1 METIPDLQGNSGDIV
16 FGQAAELYSCTGVG
30 PQESEL
36 AMKVEGLYKKGKEFV
51 YLIYGARSLGLAIP
65 EQGPRLL
72 ETTIE
77 KIEVELFKPEMVQI
91 KKLMSYVMTAIDAV
105 IEVTVRLATLY
116 AGDGGPIQVGL
127 QLMTLRLLDVLFVID
142 NMKDLR
148 SSYKID
154 FTRFKPAF
162 VRLGLSIE
170 DLTEMQSFL
179 CNQDPKKACNYIL
192 WTIRESMMKI
202 KGSDRVL
209 SAMLNQTL
217 EQIDQRIYMLPE
229 ERMGL
234 LRLIPH
240 LMVLVDGDANDPK
253 SFNVFQ
259 GSSGSGFS
267 FDTSAMGGKKG
278 SASMGVMVSTSA
290 LQKIFKRFPVVS
302 LYGDV
307 TLVMVN
313 VLERAP
319 HFNRVQLGDA
329 WGMNAA
335 TKDKA
340 EVCSIIVVI

>member
-1 METIPDLQGNSGDIV
+1 MDTIPDLQGNSGDIV
-16 FGQAAELYSCTGVG
+16 FGQAPELSGFIGIGQAEC
-30 PQESEL
+30 EL

-51 YLIYGARSLGLAIP
+51 YLMYGARSLGLAIP

-77 KIEVELFKPEMVQI
+77 KIEVELFKPEMIQI
-91 KKLMSYVMTAIDAV
+91 KKLMSYVVTAIDAV

-116 AGDGGPIQVGL
+116 AGDGGPMQVGL
-127 QLMTLRLLDVLFVID
+127 QLMALRLLDVLFVID

-148 SSYKID
+148 TSYKID

-170 DLTEMQSFL
+170 DLTEMQAFL

-192 WTIRESMMKI
+192 WTVRESMIKI

-209 SAMLNQTL
+209 SAMLNQVL
-217 EQIDQRIYMLPE
+217 DQIDQRIYMLPD

-234 LRLIPH
+234 IRMIPH
-240 LMVLVDGDANDPK
+240 LMVLMDGEVNDPK

-259 GSSGSGFS
+259 GNSGSGFS
-267 FDTSAMGGKKG
+267 FDTSAMGGKRG
-278 SASMGVMVSTSA
+278 SASTGVVISSSA
-290 LQKIFKRFPVVS
+290 LQKVLKRFPVVP
-302 LYGDV
+302 LYADV
-307 TLVMVN
+307 TLVLVN

-329 WGMNAA
+329 WGANAA
-335 TKDKA
+335 AKDKA
-340 EVCSIIVVI
+340 EVCTAIR